1 MVEPVKRA
9 PRRRWRIVVGV
20 MLLLLVAARFGGVA
34 LLPTVADRF
43 GEKLGL
49 SIAWERLDLSLFG
62 GSVELH
68 RLDVR
73 RRSDGAAL
81 LDLESLQIDADM
93 SALLRGQLRVRRV
106 ELDGLHAKLARAKDG
121 TVGLDGWTP
130 PAPATSSS
138 SSSSSGDSVPPP
150 AEGAATPADAPFDF
164 TLPLVVELLRV
175 QNVRVLLRDDAVE
188 PPLVTPAA
196 LELHISDLGHP
207 QRPTTLD
214 LALRAPGVV
223 ERLELAVRA
232 QLAGPSAQA
241 QLVLGVRG
249 VVAELVRRYAPELP
263 LAPLARSLDLELA
276 VGGVLQPVDASH
288 RTLTGRFD
296 VVRAALLA
304 DDDEEVTFAAALPVR
319 ELSRAGLH
327 LGSVTTELRGR
338 AARAAD
344 GALRAAGFA
353 QTTPKEPTEATTPTT
368 PASKVGAVAKAPA
381 HDAARAVV
389 PASASAPFRLRID
402 ELRPTFHFAFHDATF
417 EPPRDLVVELS
428 DTALRQIDSAPAADG
443 PPMTLALR
451 LTAPEIVL
459 TAEGEVV
466 PIGATQRARLAFEL
480 ALANGLAELAPYLAA
495 AGVETTFRDAL
506 ASGEL
511 HAALTSGADGAT
523 TLEGAIGPLRLVEK
537 RDAAAG
543 GDIERLALD
552 SVSVA
557 RLVVG
562 PATGALAL
570 QEFALSGVRVAAQRE
585 ASGAWC
591 AAGVRVQAA
600 AGAAPEGGAVEPL
613 SLAIDDVTL
622 RLAGFATS
630 GDPAAAPSPAQLSVA
645 VKLRDLCD
653 KLELGGS
660 VAVRPTP
667 FALTTQL
674 ELLATRLRADAVAP
688 LLREQGIEPELRA
701 GELKLALAAEF
712 SESDGVRRASL
723 RVERLQL
730 RDGETELLGLSALR
744 LPAIEQEEQGLSLGA
759 IELVEPRATAR
770 RDADGVL
777 HAGGFA
783 FGPPPARAVAAAAPA
798 VAPAN
803 APADAPA
810 AAAPSAP
817 LSLAGLR
824 VSGARVRF
832 DDAAVEPAV
841 ALDASVAL
849 EVGALTLGS
858 AATTPFEMKVQLADA
873 LDELAIAGDFC
884 SDPRALAAKA
894 TLRARGVRAGPLA
907 GWFPPDL
914 TLTTADG
921 RLALAVEASLRSDA
935 AGSRR
940 ADLAVRELSWRDGE
954 AEPSLAL
961 DELRVTVPQLDLP
974 SGPLVIESITSRGLV
989 VRARR
994 LDASRIALLGCELR
1008 AAAPTTPTAPAVEAP
1023 SEAPS
1028 APPAVALPPAAK
1040 RVALELPEQV
1050 ELGVVDLGVAEFRF
1064 EDATRPEMAPLQASF
1079 VLRHAAPATLW
1090 SRDPAAIEPL
1100 RLELRASAAPALRE
1114 LAIGLETTPFAPVPE
1129 LTLTLDASGLS
1140 GPGVVAWLPQLAE
1153 RLDLAELTDGTF
1165 HAKVE
1170 ASAQVRRRGAAEI
1183 DLGAGFGAHVEL
1195 RDLAMKATPES
1206 APFLA
1211 LESVEI
1217 DVAKVRPATGDVHVR
1232 SIEVRRLV
1240 AEMRQTADALEIGA
1254 LKLRR
1259 PPAAAPMEPPAASP
1273 SEPSTASS
1281 EPPPGPE
1288 VRPAVRPEFR
1298 IDELLLTGLDFTFRD
1313 ETVTPPMVLPLTD
1326 LEVEV
1331 RRFTTRAFTEAR
1343 PIAFRV
1349 ALEAGALELE
1359 RRDAGSL
1366 LGGFLRAA
1374 AGAVAGG
1381 ADAPALEQRPAF
1393 DLLELSGSLA
1403 LFPAPTGFARLDIG
1417 ALELQAFEGA
1427 AAAAGVEIGDGVLD
1441 ARVLVQLRG
1450 AEGMRIDSDTTL
1462 TSLSISEPP
1471 NGPIATYLKLP
1482 APLDSILFLLRDEE
1496 GATRLPV
1503 RFDVPAK
1510 GMEGRAIARLAA
1522 ETLARLIADAVAAA
1536 PMRVVSG
1543 ALDVVQ
1549 LQNVPG
1555 LSSLPGLGSLLG
1567 KTEPLPFDGTPIVL
1581 ALEPGSGALPADALA
1596 RLEPLLAQLRADPS
1610 LSVTVD
1616 HQLGGGDVLRLE
1628 QWSRPSDDDLAELA
1642 RKLRTRRATVG
1653 DERAVAAAAARVAI
1667 GSGDGAA
1674 ATAAREALRAAER
1687 ELARIEEALEA
1698 TLALHGDARR
1708 GIAQRVRASAKAL
1721 AGARLAAARELLMG
1735 AAVEAIGTR
1744 LQVKRARATPPS
1756 GDGGGALLFT
1766 PRPKAGA
1773 Q

>member
-9 PRRRWRIVVGV
+9 PRRRWRIVVGAT
-20 MLLLLVAARFGGVA
+20 LLLLVAVRFGGVA
-34 LLPTVADRF
+34 LLPTVADRV

-62 GSVELH
+62 GSVELR

-81 LDLESLQIDADM
+81 FDLESLQVDADM

-106 ELDGLHAKLARAKDG
+106 ELDGLHAKLARAEDG

-130 PAPATSSS
+130 PAPEPATSSPS
-138 SSSSSGDSVPPP
+138 ADAAEPPP
-150 AEGAATPADAPFDF
+150 ADGATTPADAPFDF

-232 QLAGPSAQA
+232 QVGGPSAQA

-249 VVAELVRRYAPELP
+249 VVAELVRRYAPALP
-263 LAPLARSLDLELA
+263 LAPLARSIDVELA
-276 VGGVLQPVDASH
+276 AGGVLQPVDATH
-288 RTLTGRFD
+288 RALTGRFD

-304 DDDEEVTFAAALPVR
+304 DDDEEFTFAAAVPVR
-319 ELSRAGLH
+319 ELTRAGLH

-344 GALRAAGFA
+344 GALRAAGFV
-353 QTTPKEPTEATTPTT
+353 QTTPSEPPAPTT
-368 PASKVGAVAKAPA
+368 PAPPIAAAASARDAAAAPVGAV
-381 HDAARAVV
+381 
-389 PASASAPFRLRID
+389 ASAPFRLRID
-402 ELRPTFHFAFHDATF
+402 ELRPALHFAFHDATV

-428 DTALRQIDSAPAADG
+428 DTALRQFDSALAADG

-451 LTAPEIVL
+451 LTAPDVVL
-459 TAEGEVV
+459 TAEGEIV
-466 PIGATQRARLAFEL
+466 PIGATQRGRLSFEL
-480 ALANGLAELAPYLAA
+480 ALSNGLAQLAPYLAA
-495 AGVETTFRDAL
+495 AGIETTFRDAL

-523 TLEGAIGPLRLVEK
+523 TLEGALGPLRLVEE

-543 GDIERLALD
+543 GDVERLALD
-552 SVSVA
+552 SASVA
-557 RLVVG
+557 RLVIG
-562 PATGALAL
+562 PAAGALAL
-570 QEFALSGVRVAAQRE
+570 QEFALRGVRVEAQRE

-591 AAGVRVQAA
+591 AAGVRVN
-600 AGAAPEGGAVEPL
+600 APTGTGPSAGAVEPL
-613 SLAIDDVTL
+613 TLAIDDVTL

-630 GDPAAAPSPAQLSVA
+630 GDPAAAPSPAQLAVA

-653 KLELGGS
+653 TLELGGS

-667 FALTTQL
+667 FAMNTQL
-674 ELLATRLRADAVAP
+674 ELLATGLRADAVAP

-701 GELKLALAAEF
+701 GELKLALAAEL
-712 SESDGVRRASL
+712 SESDGARRASL
-723 RVERLQL
+723 HVERLEL
-730 RDGETELLGLSALR
+730 RDGETELFGLSALR
-744 LPAIEQEEQGLSLGA
+744 LPAIVQGEQGLALGA
-759 IELVEPRATAR
+759 IELVEPRAMAR
-770 RDADGVL
+770 RDAAGVL

-783 FGPPPARAVAAAAPA
+783 FGPPPARASGGTAAAASGA
-798 VAPAN
+798 APMESTA
-803 APADAPA
+803 ATEPA
-810 AAAPSAP
+810 AEGAPGAP

-824 VSGARVRF
+824 VSGAHLRF

-841 ALDASVAL
+841 ALDARVAL
-849 EVGALTLGS
+849 EVGPLTLGS
-858 AATTPFEMKVQLADA
+858 AQATPFEVEVQLADA

-884 SDPRALAAKA
+884 SDPRALGAKA
-894 TLRARGVRAGPLA
+894 TVRARGVRAGPLA

-914 TLTTADG
+914 ALTTADG
-921 RLALAVEASLRSDA
+921 RLALAVEASLRSDD

-940 ADLAVRELSWRDGE
+940 AELAVRELSWRDGE

-994 LDASRIALLGCELR
+994 LDASRIALLGCEVR
-1008 AAAPTTPTAPAVEAP
+1008 AAAPTVPTAPAVEVANV
-1023 SEAPS
+1023 EAPI
-1028 APPAVALPPAAK
+1028 AEAPPAAK
-1040 RVALELPEQV
+1040 RVALELPERVQ
-1050 ELGVVDLGVAEFRF
+1050 LGVVDLGVAEFRF
-1064 EDATRPEMAPLQASF
+1064 EDATRPEAPPLQASF
-1079 VLRHAAPATLW
+1079 VLRHATPATLW

-1140 GPGVVAWLPQLAE
+1140 GPGLVAWLPQLAE
-1153 RLDLAELTDGTF
+1153 QLDLAELADGTV

-1183 DLGAGFGAHVEL
+1183 DFGAGFGAHVAL
-1195 RDLAMKATPES
+1195 RDFAMKATPES

-1232 SIEVRRLV
+1232 TIEVHRPV
-1240 AEMRQTADALEIGA
+1240 AAVRQTADALEIGP

-1259 PPAAAPMEPPAASP
+1259 SPAAPPMEPPTTAP
-1273 SEPSTASS
+1273 TASA

-1288 VRPAVRPEFR
+1288 VRPAARPEFR
-1298 IDELLLTGLDFTFRD
+1298 IDELLVTGLDFTFRD

-1349 ALEAGALELE
+1349 ALEAGALEFE

-1374 AGAVAGG
+1374 AGAVTGG
-1381 ADAPALEQRPAF
+1381 NDAPALEQRPAF
-1393 DLLELSGSLA
+1393 DLLELNGSLA

-1417 ALELQAFEGA
+1417 SLELQAFEGP
-1427 AAAAGVEIGDGVLD
+1427 AAAAGIEIGDGLLD
-1441 ARVLVQLRG
+1441 TRVLVQLLG
-1450 AEGMRIDSDTTL
+1450 IEGMRIDSDTTL

-1503 RFDVPAK
+1503 RFDVPSA
-1510 GMEGRAIARLAA
+1510 GMEGHAIARLAT
-1522 ETLARLIADAVAAA
+1522 ETLARLIADAVAGA

-1567 KTEPLPFDGTPIVL
+1567 KTEPLPFDGTPIVV
-1581 ALEPGSGALPADALA
+1581 ALEPGSGVLPTDALA

-1610 LSVTVD
+1610 LSVVVD
-1616 HQLGGGDVLRLE
+1616 HQLGGGDVERLE

-1642 RKLRTRRATVG
+1642 RKLRTRRATVD

-1667 GSGDGAA
+1667 GSGDEAA
-1674 ATAAREALRAAER
+1674 ATAARESLRGAER

-1708 GIAQRVRASAKAL
+1708 GVAQRVRASAKAL
-1721 AGARLAAARELLMG
+1721 AAARLAAARELLMG
-1735 AAVEAIGTR
+1735 AAVESIGTR
-1744 LQVKRARATPPS
+1744 LQVKRARATPPL
-1756 GDGGGALLFT
+1756 GDGGGVLLFT
-1766 PRPKAGA
+1766 PRPKTGA
-1773 Q
+1773 R